1 MPGMSSA
8 PTSTRPSSATAAG
21 SVEGGAG
28 LGAASEQHLPG
39 LDGVR
44 GVAILLV
51 MLHNLTVDAPAPGRA
66 MQLLRAT
73 TTAGWVGVTLFFA
86 LSGFLITSIL
96 LRTRA
101 APHYLRNFFARRVL
115 RIFPLYYASLIVM
128 LVLVPHLAPAP
139 RWFTD
144 QMGHQVWFWTYL
156 SNWVI
161 PLGKGIATLDH
172 YWSLAV
178 EEQFYLVWP
187 FVVRALAPRRLA
199 RLCVMLSLLSLASRI
214 VVRAFGFV
222 DPVANYY
229 WTSARVDALALG
241 ALAAVML
248 QDPAGAA
255 LLARR
260 GRALAIGAAVAVAL
274 LAAVTRGLPRHGAWT
289 DTFGHGVLSLAA
301 AILVVQVARAE
312 RGGAASL
319 ARGFFRSAFLRWL
332 GRYSYG
338 IYVVHGIL
346 DQIMPRLLPGLLP
359 RSWVEP
365 EDNLHFLA
373 LALTYF
379 MGVAGVSCAVAF
391 ASYHLLEKRFLALK
405 DRFAAPQSPS

>member
-1 MPGMSSA
+1 
-8 PTSTRPSSATAAG
+8 
-21 SVEGGAG
+21 
-28 LGAASEQHLPG
+28 
-39 LDGVR
+39 VR

-73 TTAGWVGVTLFFA
+73 MTAGWVGVTLFFA

-96 LRTRA
+96 LRTRT
-101 APHYLRNFFARRVL
+101 APHYFRNFFARRVL

-128 LVLVPHLAPAP
+128 LVLLPHLAPVP

-144 QMGHQVWFWTYL
+144 EMGHQVWFWTYL
-156 SNWVI
+156 SNWVV

-187 FVVRALAPRRLA
+187 FVVWALAPRRLA
-199 RLCVMLSLLSLASRI
+199 RLCVLLSLLALASRI
-214 VVRAFGFV
+214 AVRAFGFV

-248 QDPAGAA
+248 QDAAGAA
-255 LLARR
+255 LLARW

-274 LAAVTRGLPRHGAWT
+274 LAAVTHGLPRHGVWT

-312 RGGAASL
+312 RAGGTSV
-319 ARGFFRSAFLRWL
+319 ARRFFRSGFLRWL

-338 IYVVHGIL
+338 VYVAHGIL
-346 DQIMPRLLPGLLP
+346 DQVVPRLLPALLP
-359 RSWVEP
+359 KSWVEP
-365 EDNLHFLA
+365 ADNLHFLA
-373 LALTYF
+373 LAVTYF
-379 MGVAGVSCAVAF
+379 VGVAGVSCALAF
-391 ASYHLLEKRFLALK
+391 ASYHLFEKRFLALK
-405 DRFAAPQSPS
+405 DRFGAPGKPEE